1 MRFSGMRVAIPPV
14 ELFQRGFAVEKRA
27 SWFGF
32 MKLNRKIG
40 FAALAYLGSLP
51 RPGRKWFKGLFA
63 PLNQIKASDLK
74 RASWFGFMKLNRKI
88 GFAALAYLG
97 SLPRPGR
104 KWFKGLFAPLNQI
117 KA

>member
-1 MRFSGMRVAIPPV
+1 LLGHYFAKLLTTIDYLDEKLSLTPMRFSGMRVAIPPV

-63 PLNQIKASDLK
+63 PLNQIKASYELRD
-74 RASWFGFMKLNRKI
+74 
-88 GFAALAYLG
+88 AY
-97 SLPRPGR
+97 S
-104 KWFKGLFAPLNQI
+104 
-117 KA
+117 